1 MFKAVGG
8 FLARVFTSPENVGK
22 TVDMV
27 RDGLDKLILTK
38 EEQADYNQKAAEMY
52 LEFVKVSSDGGHLA
66 RRLIGLIVT
75 CVWAIYASTIGAMF
89 TAGIWVEGFAEA
101 ALNLTEV
108 MLKIVLPSFG
118 GVMLFYFGHR
128 LVKTE

>member
-1 MFKAVGG
+1 
-8 FLARVFTSPENVGK
+8 
-22 TVDMV
+22 MV

-52 LEFVKVSSDGGHLA
+52 LEFVKVASDGGYLA
-66 RRLIGLIVT
+66 RRLIGLTVT
-75 CVWAIYASTIGAMF
+75 LVWALYAATIGILYTM
-89 TAGIWVEGFAEA
+89 GIWVSGFAEA
-101 ALNLTEV
+101 ALGLTEV

-128 LVKTE
+128 LVK